1 MKELI
6 VKTENLHKVYKT
18 GKGIETHALR
28 GVNIEIEKGEF
39 VAIEGPS
46 GSGKTTLL
54 NLIGG
59 LDYPTQG
66 KILVMDKE
74 ISSMNQNELSEF
86 RLKNLGFIFQEYN
99 LIQVLS
105 ALENVEFPLILQGV
119 SEKEAREKAMEML
132 EAVGLKDKANK
143 MPTELSGGEQQRVA
157 VARALV
163 SDPKL
168 VLADE
173 PTANL
178 DSKNALNLIDLMRKL
193 NEEKQ
198 VTFIFSSHDKKVI
211 DAARRVIRLRDGMV
225 EEDNG

>member
-6 VKTENLHKVYKT
+6 VKIENLHKIYKT

-28 GVNIEIEKGEF
+28 GVNIQIEKGEF
-39 VAIEGPS
+39 ICVEGPS

-59 LDYPTQG
+59 LDYPTKG
-66 KILVMDKE
+66 KIFVMGKE
-74 ISSMNQNELSEF
+74 ISSMDQNTLSEF
-86 RLKNLGFIFQEYN
+86 RLRNLGFIFQEYN

-105 ALENVEFPLILQGV
+105 AIENVEFPLILQGIP
-119 SEKEAREKAMEML
+119 EKKAREKALEML
-132 EAVGLKDKANK
+132 EAVDLKDKANK

-163 SDPKL
+163 TEPL
-168 VLADE
+168 IVLADE

-178 DSKNALNLIDLMRKL
+178 DSKNALNLINLMRKL
-193 NEEKQ
+193 NEEKE

-211 DAARRVIRLRDGMV
+211 DSAKRVIRLRDGMV
-225 EEDNG
+225 ED